1 LSVEDLYALCFYINK
16 RGQLNTLRRNFCKK
30 RYDFKYDLVHRNLF
44 NCIYN
49 NLKKECSRLSKD
61 IKRIRLHVNAKIFWG
76 KSGDIRMVA
85 IKNGMVLFNSEINR
99 LAIEYEAE
107 CILMGDIIPLK
118 YVDNLI
124 DEYKMIINNS
134 KNNKKRK

>member
-1 LSVEDLYALCFYINK
+1 
-16 RGQLNTLRRNFCKK
+16 
-30 RYDFKYDLVHRNLF
+30 
-44 NCIYN
+44 
-49 NLKKECSRLSKD
+49 
-61 IKRIRLHVNAKIFWG
+61 
-76 KSGDIRMVA
+76 MVA